1 MKIAFVNQS
10 FKQLDNRIRS
20 IRDNLQTN
28 YFNSLQ
34 DMIKFSYMR
43 NIQFDRIIITSNN
56 INSVELI
63 MDLYKYWK
71 ENEQTEIVC
80 IAKDNEIELC
90 KYFEETFTTPIVTT
104 MMVKN
109 SSMQTLSAAIVERVA
124 NLAEKYGYKLADIA
138 QEAETFTFEAE
149 TAPEID
155 ADAGREVVQA
165 PATPVTSAS
174 VDTNKKKSG
183 LRGLFKKKRNNEISE
198 EPKFVNKT
206 EQTAQEEPIE
216 ETIEEGPILIQ
227 EEFPV
232 FPEPTSYTNERSSA
246 TEFEEM
252 NFTEINEN
260 NEINTNLSK
269 HPESFSAEPEF
280 ITEEPSDTII
290 STQDDLILQQEE
302 VNKNAGMKESSQ
314 EEIFQE
320 EISEEEANIDAFF
333 GETID
338 SSEVLEEI
346 TEGPDIGVLD
356 FTETIQEPQR
366 TTSADFGNVELNFSE
381 QATETQIDEVDTNL
395 GNLDVADAESE
406 YRTATEQPKVIVKEV
421 VKEVVREVNK
431 NHTMLDSITSG
442 VNHKILIVTGD
453 RNTGKTVTAI
463 TIAKA
468 LADKV
473 KTLIV
478 DFDTDC
484 HGLLNYI
491 DYDKFRNFP
500 ETVLNG
506 IKLCKNKRVA
516 NNCIMSYDTN
526 LDILTSDFSC
536 EVKDDE
542 IRVTQDLVTELMDD
556 YGVIIV
562 DCPLGKLPLVQ
573 DLIAISNTVLCIEEE
588 KRSFMNTLCLLES
601 LDLPVRYKRGI
612 TMRGNIFLTRCSK
625 KTDTKKLLKYI
636 NGIYEADA
644 VNWLSM
650 PITKFYGQATI
661 EILNTIFNH

>member
-109 SSMQTLSAAIVERVA
+109 SSMQTLSAAITERVV

-165 PATPVTSAS
+165 PSTPVTSAS

-198 EPKFVNKT
+198 EPKFINKT

-216 ETIEEGPILIQ
+216 ETPEEGPILIQ

-232 FPEPTSYTNERSSA
+232 FPEPTSYTNERLPA
-246 TEFEEM
+246 AEFEEI

-302 VNKNAGMKESSQ
+302 VHKNVGMKESS
-314 EEIFQE
+314 QE
-320 EISEEEANIDAFF
+320 EISEEEANIDTFF
-333 GETID
+333 EETID

-346 TEGPDIGVLD
+346 TEGLNIGVLD

-601 LDLPVRYKRGI
+601 LDLPVRYKKGI

>member
-109 SSMQTLSAAIVERVA
+109 SSMQTLSAAITERVV

-165 PATPVTSAS
+165 PSTPVTSAS

-216 ETIEEGPILIQ
+216 ETPEEGPILIQ

-232 FPEPTSYTNERSSA
+232 FPEPTSYTNEKSPVA
-246 TEFEEM
+246 EFEEM

-302 VNKNAGMKESSQ
+302 VNKNVGMKESS
-314 EEIFQE
+314 QE

-333 GETID
+333 EETTD

-346 TEGPDIGVLD
+346 TEGPNIGVLD

-601 LDLPVRYKRGI
+601 LDLPVRYKKGI

>member
-216 ETIEEGPILIQ
+216 ETPEEGPILIQ

-232 FPEPTSYTNERSSA
+232 FPEPTSYTNEKSPVA
-246 TEFEEM
+246 EFEEM

-302 VNKNAGMKESSQ
+302 VHKNVGMKESS
-314 EEIFQE
+314 QE
-320 EISEEEANIDAFF
+320 EISEEEANIDTFF
-333 GETID
+333 GETTD

-346 TEGPDIGVLD
+346 TEGPNIGVLD